1 MKGSLQRQDVLD
13 ALTRQVTPGIK
24 LTALADE
31 LGLRKHEVAGLRAL
45 LLALVEEGRL
55 HVLPGGA
62 FAFAPLGRGGDPHGK
77 PPVPSRLELARQQ
90 RADERERAMQKAAS
104 KSDAKTNE
112 KTNEKSHDK
121 MSDRASDKKTGKT
134 KAGKDERK
142 AVGLRAEPRKPVKLT
157 PRSAALSPKAKSQG
171 AGAGQDDGWSVP
183 DMTPEPVNAKAKPA
197 VSQLDD
203 EYARQLGDLPEGERA
218 AEPEA
223 PRRPRAARLQER
235 PSSRNHAERGERGAR
250 GALASGRGGGA
261 PTAGMRS
268 APDAA
273 PLPAPRPPASPARP
287 PVPAGV
293 VGRIT
298 IHPAGYGFVATDD
311 GQTVFVPAKYRGLS
325 LDGDQVSLTT
335 WAGVKGIE
343 GRVDSVLA
351 RGRARLTGILRRAGS
366 MRMYLEPDDPR
377 IAADYGRVALEGVDL
392 GKEGQAVV
400 CEITQY
406 PTPLSPA
413 MAGRVLKVLGDP
425 EDPRTEIEKIL
436 AVASIPLEFPEATM
450 AQAVATPQQLGPA
463 DFADRIDLRSRRFC
477 TIDPETARDFDDA
490 LCVEDGPHGGP
501 RVWVAV
507 ADVAHYVRWDDALD
521 REAKIRGV
529 SVYLPDRVISMLPIQ
544 LSAGICSLNPDV
556 DRCAMVVRLDFDRD
570 GAVVEAGLA
579 AAVIRSHARLD
590 YPGVAAA
597 LGGDF
602 RGRREQ
608 YRQWEGELRRLSNL
622 AQQLR
627 ARRAQRGALELE
639 IGEPK
644 VVLDADDARLVR
656 DVVRAK
662 GDPAVKGAYSLVE
675 EFMIAANEA
684 VGRYFR
690 QRGVPSVWRV
700 HAPPK
705 LERRETLVQL
715 LSAYNIA
722 ADPDE
727 LANPLGM
734 RKVLDELAVHPA
746 GRALSFLVLRTLT
759 QAVWDTVPIGHFG
772 LASGDYLHF
781 TSPIRRYP
789 DLLVHRLLKHYLHRE
804 GQASGGGYHSA
815 PPTPDELA
823 QLASASS
830 MHERRAM
837 EAEREAVSMYRA
849 YLMREQV
856 GERYQGVISAVTSF
870 GAFVEIE
877 EPFVEGLIR
886 LDNLTSEPFV
896 FDEIHLRLTGR
907 LTGTVLG
914 LGDTVTVEIASVS
927 VLRRRIDLAL
937 VATAAGE
944 VKLPPPGARPRFGKP
959 HPASDKARRDRG
971 DRRDRYA
978 GAASSDDKPG
988 ASPWSAGKPGA
999 GPGLSAQRRAGHAVT
1014 QAVTS
1019 GKGARP
1025 LRFGVSHRGAA
1036 RLEEEDGAR
1045 ARKGKLKGKPAPG
1058 KGHRKGGA
1066 SGKPGKPAKPGKS
1079 AKGGKAKRR

>member
-31 LGLRKHEVAGLRAL
+31 LGLRKHEIAGLRTL
-45 LLALVEEGRL
+45 LLQLVEEGRL
-55 HVLPGGA
+55 SVLPGGA
-62 FAFAPLGRGGDPHGK
+62 FAFAATGRGADPRGK
-77 PPVPSRLELARQQ
+77 PPVPNRLEQARQL
-90 RADERERAMQKAAS
+90 RDEARDKAEREGREVPAGGRARAGRSSSGGGAAAATGS
-104 KSDAKTNE
+104 E
-112 KTNEKSHDK
+112 DK
-121 MSDRASDKKTGKT
+121 RGREETPG
-134 KAGKDERK
+134 G
-142 AVGLRAEPRKPVKLT
+142 RKPVSLRAGGRGGVKLAARAT
-157 PRSAALSPKAKSQG
+157 PPRGTATINPKA
-171 AGAGQDDGWSVP
+171 ADGTLPLPWMVP
-183 DMTPEPVNAKAKPA
+183 DMTPEPIATAKSRPTATGDASPA
-197 VSQLDD
+197 RD
-203 EYARQLGDLPEGERA
+203 
-218 AEPEA
+218 EA
-223 PRRPRAARLQER
+223 PAREAARA
-235 PSSRNHAERGERGAR
+235 SSRGHAERGARNARGSSRDGAR
-250 GALASGRGGGA
+250 EVHGRDARPEGRRDSGA
-261 PTAGMRS
+261 PSGGISS
-268 APDAA
+268 APAMPA
-273 PLPAPRPPASPARP
+273 PFLPEGRAPRPAAPAPQKG
-287 PVPAGV
+287 PVGV

-325 LDGDQVSLTT
+325 LDGDQVSLST
-335 WAGVKGIE
+335 WTGVKGIE
-343 GRVDSVLA
+343 GRVDEVIS
-351 RGRARLTGILRRAGS
+351 RGRARLTGILRRAGA

-377 IAADYGRVALEGVDL
+377 IATDYGRVALDGVDL

-400 CEITQY
+400 VEITQY
-406 PTPLSPA
+406 PTALAPTMS
-413 MAGRVLKVLGDP
+413 GRVLKVLGDP

-436 AVASIPLEFPEATM
+436 AVASIPLEFPEATL
-450 AQAVATPQQLGPA
+450 AQAVATPQALGPA

-521 REAKIRGV
+521 REAVIRGV

-556 DRCAMVVRLDFDRD
+556 DRCAMVVRLDFDSD

-608 YRQWEGELRRLSNL
+608 YRQWEGELHRLANL
-622 AQQLR
+622 AAQLR
-627 ARRAQRGALELE
+627 SRRRARGALEIE
-639 IGEPK
+639 VGEPK
-644 VVLDADDARLVR
+644 VILDADDPRLVR

-662 GDPAVKGAYSLVE
+662 GDAAVKGAYSLVE

-690 QRGVPSVWRV
+690 QRNVPAVWRI
-700 HAPPK
+700 HAPPV
-705 LERRETLVQL
+705 LDRRATLAQL
-715 LSAYNIA
+715 LGAYGIA
-722 ADPDE
+722 VDVDE
-727 LANPLGM
+727 VATPLGM
-734 RKVLDELAVHPA
+734 KKVLDEVSAHPA
-746 GRALSFLVLRTLT
+746 ARALSFLVLRTLT

-804 GQASGGGYHSA
+804 GQASGGGYQAA
-815 PPTPDELA
+815 PPTPEELA
-823 QLASASS
+823 GLAAASS

-856 GERYQGVISAVTSF
+856 GVQYQGVVSAVTSF
-870 GAFVEIE
+870 GAFVEID

-886 LDNLTSEPFV
+886 IDSLSTEPFV
-896 FDEIHLRLTGR
+896 FDEVHLRLTGQ
-907 LTGTVLG
+907 LTGTVLA
-914 LGDTVTVEIASVS
+914 LGDTVTVEVMNVS

-937 VATAAGE
+937 IATAAG
-944 VKLPPPGARPRFGKP
+944 KLAVPSAAARAQLARQAPHRSGGGRPGRNDREQPRGGQRDGDGKP
-959 HPASDKARRDRG
+959 
-971 DRRDRYA
+971 
-978 GAASSDDKPG
+978 AAPWQAKPSLSS
-988 ASPWSAGKPGA
+988 
-999 GPGLSAQRRAGHAVT
+999 QRRAGHAVAKAT
-1014 QAVTS
+1014 AS
-1019 GKGARP
+1019 GKGGRP
-1025 LRFGVSHRGAA
+1025 LRLGVSHRARAGAPGD
-1036 RLEEEDGAR
+1036 EDDLR
-1045 ARKGKLKGKPAPG
+1045 ARKGKLPKAQRAG
-1058 KGHRKGGA
+1058 
-1066 SGKPGKPAKPGKS
+1066 GKPAKGDGKP
-1079 AKGGKAKRR
+1079 AKGGKRKRR